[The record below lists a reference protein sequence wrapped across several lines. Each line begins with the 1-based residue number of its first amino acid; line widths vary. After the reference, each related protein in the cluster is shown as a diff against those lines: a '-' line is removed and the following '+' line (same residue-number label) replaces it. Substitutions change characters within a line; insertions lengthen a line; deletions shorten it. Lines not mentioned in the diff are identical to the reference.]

1 MPKASRRAWRRL
13 DNAAKIF
20 PSTSEQSN
28 TRVFRFSAELTEPV
42 DPDMLQTALEQA
54 LALFPLFRCVMRR
67 GAFWYYLE
75 ECDLTPRVG
84 PEVKHPCTSL
94 YDGSHQSLLFE
105 VTFYK
110 TKINLEF
117 FHVLTDGTGAISFLT
132 ALLHAYLNLRHPEAL
147 AGLQPPQSAPVS
159 EKAQDGFAKY
169 YQKGG
174 RRPKGEKAALL
185 TGAKREG
192 DTIRIIDARVP
203 ADQIRRL
210 AAAHG
215 ATVTVFLT
223 ALFILSIGEN
233 LSLREKRR
241 PVVLNVPVN
250 LRNYFP
256 SDTATNFFGMI
267 STGVRLGQTPSLEE
281 VIAAVSADFKAE
293 LTPEKLAQRMHALT
307 ALEHNP
313 IARIAPLPLKN
324 FVLRRARHIAD
335 RRCTAVLSNVGVVRL
350 PEEMLPYIRSM
361 GVFASTLKLQLCLCT
376 CGNVMSLGFTS
387 AFESPAIERCFLRR
401 LAALGVDVA
410 VSTNEA

>member
-1 MPKASRRAWRRL
+1 MPKGDRRAWRRL

-20 PSTSEQSN
+20 PSTSEQSD

-42 DPDMLQTALEQA
+42 DPAALQTALEQA
-54 LALFPLFRCVMRR
+54 LELFPLFRCVMRR

-84 PEVKHPCTSL
+84 PEVKSPCMPL
-94 YDGSHQSLLFE
+94 YDGNHKSLLFD
-105 VTFYK
+105 VTYYK

-132 ALLHAYLNLRHPEAL
+132 TLLHAYLSLRHPEAF
-147 AGLQPPQSAPVS
+147 AGVQPPQSAPVS

-174 RRPKGEKAALL
+174 RRAKGEKSALL
-185 TGAKREG
+185 RGAKREG
-192 DTIRIIDARVP
+192 DTIRILDARVP

-210 AAAHG
+210 AASHD
-215 ATVTVFLT
+215 ATVTVFLS

-233 LSLREKRR
+233 LSLNEKKR
-241 PVVLNVPVN
+241 PVVLNIPVN

-267 STGVRLGQTPSLEE
+267 STGFRLDHTPSLEE
-281 VIAAVSADFKAE
+281 VISVVSADFKTE
-293 LTPEKLAQRMHALT
+293 LTSDKLAGRMRALT

-313 IARIAPLPLKN
+313 AARIAPLPLKN
-324 FVLRRARHIAD
+324 FVLRQARHIAD

-350 PEEMLPYIRSM
+350 PEEMVPYIRSM
-361 GVFASTLKLQLCLCT
+361 GAFTSTLKLQLCLCT

-401 LAALGVDVA
+401 LAEFGVDIE
-410 VSTNEA
+410 VSTNEF